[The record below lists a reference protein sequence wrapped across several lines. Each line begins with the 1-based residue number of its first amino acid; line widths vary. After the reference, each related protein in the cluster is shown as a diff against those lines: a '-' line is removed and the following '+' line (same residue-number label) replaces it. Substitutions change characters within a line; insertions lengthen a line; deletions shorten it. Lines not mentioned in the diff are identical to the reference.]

1 MPRRWIQNWP
11 YAVEC
16 VAGSAAVR
24 AAFDPRL
31 YCVSLEGPGNCL
43 EPRDR
48 LVALGGCNAAQRDL
62 RSGALV
68 CLMQRQAVPR
78 RMKPRPSAMLERR
91 PACASE
97 DWVSQL
103 PKLID
108 AVCEDWHLSLDD
120 ERMAAGAWGVVAW
133 CHTENG
139 LEAALKLCANEER
152 LSAETNA
159 MLGWVGRPAVRV
171 LAHRP
176 GALLLERARPGRPSR
191 LPPARLALLLDALHR
206 PTSAGWRGL
215 GDWRTSIKAAVSQVP
230 SLQTLGRE
238 LLKQGQGRPVVA
250 LHGDLQPANI
260 LEHHGAIAVIDP
272 VGISGPREL
281 DVANAALRNNWGE
294 EADARIRRLAA
305 LTGTDPTFALAL
317 GQLSA
322 MYAALAPRY

>member
-1 MPRRWIQNWP
+1 
-11 YAVEC
+11 
-16 VAGSAAVR
+16 
-24 AAFDPRL
+24 
-31 YCVSLEGPGNCL
+31 
-43 EPRDR
+43 
-48 LVALGGCNAAQRDL
+48 LVALGWFRAAQRDL
-62 RSGALV
+62 CSD
-68 CLMQRQAVPR
+68 CLMPRDAGPR
-78 RMKPRPSAMLERR
+78 RLGSRAPVTLQRR

-97 DWVSQL
+97 DWVSHL

-108 AVCEDWHLSLDD
+108 AMCEDWHLSLDD

-133 CHTENG
+133 CHTESG

-159 MLGWVGRPAVRV
+159 MLAWGGRPAVRV

-176 GALLLERARPGRPSR
+176 GALLLERALPGKPSR
-191 LPPARLALLLDALHR
+191 LAPARLAQLLDALHR
-206 PTSAGWRGL
+206 PTSAGWRAL

-238 LLKQGQGRPVVA
+238 LLKQGEGRPVVA

-260 LEHHGAIAVIDP
+260 LEHRGGIAVIDP

-281 DVANAALRNNWGE
+281 DVANAGLGNDWGE
-294 EADARIRRLAA
+294 EPTARIRRLAK
-305 LTGTDPTFALAL
+305 LTGTDPAFALGF

-322 MYAALAPRY
+322 MYAALAPRR

>member
-1 MPRRWIQNWP
+1 
-11 YAVEC
+11 
-16 VAGSAAVR
+16 
-24 AAFDPRL
+24 
-31 YCVSLEGPGNCL
+31 
-43 EPRDR
+43 
-48 LVALGGCNAAQRDL
+48 
-62 RSGALV
+62 
-68 CLMQRQAVPR
+68 
-78 RMKPRPSAMLERR
+78 MLERR

-103 PKLID
+103 PELID
-108 AVCEDWHLSLDD
+108 AVCEDWHLSLDE

-133 CHTENG
+133 CHTESG

-152 LSAETNA
+152 LSAETSA
-159 MLGWVGRPAVRV
+159 MLAWAGRPAIRV

-191 LPPARLALLLDALHR
+191 LAPARLALLLDALHR
-206 PTSAGWRGL
+206 PMSAGLQGL
-215 GDWRTSIKAAVSQVP
+215 GDWRASIKSAVSQVP

-260 LEHHGAIAVIDP
+260 LEHGGAIAVIDP

-281 DVANAALRNNWGE
+281 DVANAALHNNWGE
-294 EADARIRRLAA
+294 ESGARIRRLAA
-305 LTGTDPTFALAL
+305 LTGTDPAFALAL

-322 MYAALAPRY
+322 IYAALAPRY